1 MDLVDSLVGKVWSTN
16 VETHGEP
23 FYDDGSNLQDLSVG
37 PDRERE
43 GVLEASLDVKVRAF
57 SGRAHS
63 WDMIGLKVIL
73 G

>member
-1 MDLVDSLVGKVWSTN
+1 MDLVDSPVGEVCPTN

-23 FYDDGSNLQDLSVG
+23 FYDDGSNLQDLPLG

-63 WDMIGLKVIL
+63 GDMIGLKVIF